1 LPQFHTPGRLFAG
14 NFVGT
19 NGNARRQEIV
29 NVFSRLWNRW
39 RNRRQVDDSPWQG
52 DTPAWVAS
60 LSVHLAILA
69 GLTLLGSV
77 MPRQLESVTL
87 FTIPPAED
95 PLAVSQEF
103 SYSSTPQ
110 EAIGSAGP
118 AATGAAD
125 AMSLAAPTLSMTAIS
140 PAQLTVDDPSSRVTE
155 RIQIQDE
162 IRVATGPRFSENLT
176 IKGAAGVGA
185 TGAAG
190 AVDRIT
196 QEILLSLEERKT
208 LVVWLFDQ
216 SGSLERQRA
225 EIIKRF
231 DRIYEELGVIEASG
245 NPAFKKHDAKPLLS
259 AVVAFGQNIS
269 FLSAKPTDD
278 VEEIK
283 SSVAGMK
290 TDQSGV
296 ERTFQAVVE
305 AAGRYRQFR
314 TQEPRRNVMFV
325 IFTDE
330 VGDDEADLDRTVAI
344 CRRLEIPVFC
354 IGVPAPFGRKEASIK
369 YVDPDPKYDQTPQW
383 VPVRQGPE
391 SFLPELVKIGSEETD
406 EPIDSGFGPYSLTR
420 LCVETGGIFFAVH
433 PNRDE
438 RRVVTRKD
446 TAILSAQLSHFFD
459 PQIMR
464 TYKPDYVSIKEY
476 QKLLSENKARAKL
489 VEAAQMSWV
498 TPMERPQLNF
508 PKVSDADLANK
519 LTTAQHA
526 AAALEPKIN
535 QLYEILKQG
544 ERDRPRL
551 TKPRWQAG
559 YDLSMGRVLAV
570 KVRTESYNAMLA
582 RAKQGMR
589 FQDPKDDTWRLEPAN
604 EITVGSTLEKL
615 AEQARVYLERVLRE
629 HPKTP
634 WALLAENELKQPL
647 GWQWKE
653 SYAGVN
659 VPRQVAGAG
668 GNGGRPKN
676 DKAQMIPRPEK
687 RPAPKL

>member
-1 LPQFHTPGRLFAG
+1 M
-14 NFVGT
+14 
-19 NGNARRQEIV
+19 
-29 NVFSRLWNRW
+29 NVFSRLWSRW
-39 RNRRQVDDSPWQG
+39 QNRRRVDDSPWEG
-52 DTPAWVAS
+52 DTPAWLAS
-60 LSVHLAILA
+60 LLVHLGILA
-69 GLTLLGSV
+69 GLTLLGTV
-77 MPRQLESVTL
+77 MPRQGESVTL
-87 FTIPPAED
+87 FTMPAAEE

-110 EAIGSAGP
+110 ETIGSSSSSADGK
-118 AATGAAD
+118 AD
-125 AMSLAAPTLSMTAIS
+125 AMLAVAPTLAMTAVSSGQLEVADQS
-140 PAQLTVDDPSSRVTE
+140 PHVSE
-155 RIQIQDE
+155 RIRIQEE
-162 IRVATGPRFSENLT
+162 IRVATGPRFAENLS

-185 TGAAG
+185 TGAVG
-190 AVDRIT
+190 AIDRIT

-245 NPAFKKHDAKPLLS
+245 NPAFKRHDSKPLLS
-259 AVVAFGQNIS
+259 AVVAFGQSIS
-269 FLSAKPTDD
+269 FLSARPTDN
-278 VEEIK
+278 VGEIK

-290 TDQSGV
+290 TDASGI
-296 ERTFQAVVE
+296 ERTFQAVYE
-305 AAGRYRQFR
+305 ATGRYRQFR

-354 IGVPAPFGRKEASIK
+354 IGVPAPFGRREASIK

-391 SFLPELVKIGSEETD
+391 SFMPELVKIGSEEAD
-406 EPIDSGFGPYSLTR
+406 EPMDSGFGPYSLTR

-438 RRVVTRKD
+438 RRVVTRND

-464 TYKPDYVSIKEY
+464 NYKPDYVSIKEY
-476 QKLLSENKARAKL
+476 QKLLAENKARAKL
-489 VEAAQMSWV
+489 VEASQMSWI
-498 TPMERPQLNF
+498 TPMERPVLNF
-508 PKVSDADLANK
+508 PKINDADLANR

-544 ERDRPRL
+544 EKDRPRL
-551 TKPRWQAG
+551 TKPRWQAS
-559 YDLSMGRVLAV
+559 YDLSMGRVLAL

-582 RAKQGMR
+582 KAKQGMR
-589 FQDPKDDTWRLEPAN
+589 FQDRKDDTWRLLPAD

-615 AEQARVYLERVLRE
+615 AEQARVYLERVVRE

-653 SYAGVN
+653 LYAGVN
-659 VPRQVAGAG
+659 VPRQVAGGG
-668 GNGGRPKN
+668 GNAGRPQN
-676 DKAQMIPRPEK
+676 DKARSIPRPQK
-687 RPAPKL
+687 RPTPKL